1 MTIDMRSGSILLF
14 AMAMVFLSCGEKTPA
29 VADEAAS
36 TNTSEAAQAQQRIR
50 AMEDSLSDKA
60 LFDRRRLMGLRDVYA
75 AYAERFPLDSLAPD
89 MLRKA
94 AATSGDVGEHEKAVM
109 LYDRLIK
116 NYPQWHRTPDV
127 YYFRAFEIENGL
139 KKKGEAKTAYE
150 EFIAKYPD
158 NQFADDAKKMI
169 EYMQYSDEELMEK
182 FRKMNPDTSS
192 VEAKKGK

>member
-1 MTIDMRSGSILLF
+1 MKSDMRSGTILLF
-14 AMAMVFLSCGEKTPA
+14 AMAMVFLSCGEKAPA
-29 VADEAAS
+29 GTEETAS
-36 TNTSEAAQAQQRIR
+36 TNASEATQAQQRIR

-182 FRKMNPDTSS
+182 FRKMNPDTAS

>member
-1 MTIDMRSGSILLF
+1 MF
-14 AMAMVFLSCGEKTPA
+14 ATVLVLLSCGEKTSTPEGEAPPA
-29 VADEAAS
+29 L
-36 TNTSEAAQAQQRIR
+36 SETAQAQQRIR

-60 LFDRRRLMGLRDVYA
+60 LFDRRRLMALRDVYA
-75 AYAERFPLDSLAPD
+75 AYADRYSQDSLAPD

-94 AATSGDVGEHEKAVM
+94 ASTSGDVGEHDRAVA

-116 NYPQWHRTPDV
+116 DYPQWHRTPDV

-139 KKKGEAKTAYE
+139 GKKGEAKTAYE

-158 NQFADDAKKMI
+158 NQFADDAAKMI

-182 FRKMNPDTSS
+182 FRKMNPDTAS